1 MEATEGLFL
10 TFEGPDGAG
19 KSTQARLLQER
30 LQACGREVLLV
41 REPGGTPI
49 GEKMRELL
57 LDPRY
62 TEMTVV
68 CEVFLYSAARAQLVV
83 EQIRPALLRGA
94 VVISDRYGDSTLVY
108 QGLAGGEDL
117 AVIRKINLWATGG
130 LVPRRTFLLDLD
142 AEKGLLRV
150 RRAKGGIRPA
160 VEDRV
165 EQKDLDYHRRVRCGF
180 LELALQEQERI
191 CIIAAEAAA
200 SSVHARVW
208 EMVVPLLPVDSGRRG
223 GFPCPPG

>member
-1 MEATEGLFL
+1 MHGQRIDAPQGLFL

-19 KSTQARLLQER
+19 KSTQARLLRER
-30 LQACGREVLLV
+30 LHACNRDVLLV

-57 LDPRY
+57 LDTRY

-68 CEVFLYSAARAQLVV
+68 CEIFLYSAARVQLVV

-117 AVIRKINLWATGG
+117 EIIRKINFWATGG

-142 AEKGLLRV
+142 AETGLLRV
-150 RRAKGGIRPA
+150 RGAIGGIRPA
-160 VEDRV
+160 GEDRI
-165 EQKDLDYHRRVRCGF
+165 EQKELDFHRRVRRGF
-180 LELALQEQERI
+180 LELAEQEQERI
-191 CIIAAEAAA
+191 CVISADADA
-200 SSVHARVW
+200 SSVHDRVW
-208 EMVVPLLPVDSGRRG
+208 EMVVPLLPVGDCLS
-223 GFPCPPG
+223 

>member
-1 MEATEGLFL
+1 MHGQRGDAPEGLFL

-19 KSTQARLLQER
+19 KSTQARLLRER

-68 CEVFLYSAARAQLVV
+68 CEVFLYSAARTQLVV
-83 EQIRPALLRGA
+83 EQIRPALLRGV
-94 VVISDRYGDSTLVY
+94 VVISDRYSDSTLVY

-117 AVIRKINLWATGG
+117 EVIRKINLWATGG
-130 LVPRRTFLLDLD
+130 LVPRRTFLLDLE

-150 RRAKGGIRPA
+150 RRAKRGIRSA
-160 VEDRV
+160 GEDRI
-165 EQKDLDYHRRVRCGF
+165 EQKELVFHRRVRRGF
-180 LELALQEQERI
+180 LELAVREQERI
-191 CIIAAEAAA
+191 CVISADTDA

-208 EMVVPLLPVDSGRRG
+208 EMVIPLLPVDN
-223 GFPCPPG
+223 CQL

>member
-117 AVIRKINLWATGG
+117 AIIRKINLWATGG

>member
-1 MEATEGLFL
+1 MHKQRIEVPGGLFL

-30 LQACGREVLLV
+30 LQAYGREVLLV

-83 EQIRPALLRGA
+83 EQIRPALSRGA

-108 QGLAGGEDL
+108 QGLAGGENL
-117 AVIRKINLWATGG
+117 AIIRRINLWATGG

-142 AEKGLLRV
+142 AEMGLLRV
-150 RRAKGGIRPA
+150 RGAKGGIRPA
-160 VEDRV
+160 GEDRI
-165 EQKDLDYHRRVRCGF
+165 EQKELNFHRRVRRGF
-180 LELALQEQERI
+180 LELAAKEQERI
-191 CIIAAEAAA
+191 CIIPADNDV
-200 SSVHARVW
+200 SSIHARVW
-208 EMVVPLLPVDSGRRG
+208 EMVLPLLPVDGSL
-223 GFPCPPG
+223 